1 MTDIIASADP
11 GFVIFFLIIGFTI
24 LFGAF
29 MNWLDDRK

>member
-1 MTDIIASADP
+1 MSDIIASADP
-11 GFVIFFLIIGFTI
+11 GFVIFFTGMGFAI